1 LTQSRASAAG
11 PSSAWLICSGTPE
24 GPGLPGV
31 LYRTAGTS
39 GRGSRESSLRLYAV
53 SNRVAWAVQ
62 ANPSGSNILRTTDGG
77 RTWRRVLSRPNAD
90 VQALVPQGPDG
101 AQAVVRVLSAG
112 IWRFIAYRT
121 RSAGNT
127 WHHAALPA

>member
-1 LTQSRASAAG
+1 VAHLLRDPAG
-11 PSSAWLICSGTPE
+11 PRPARRPVPDGGHIWTRI
-24 GPGLPGV
+24 
-31 LYRTAGTS
+31 A
-39 GRGSRESSLRLYAV
+39 RESSLRLYAV